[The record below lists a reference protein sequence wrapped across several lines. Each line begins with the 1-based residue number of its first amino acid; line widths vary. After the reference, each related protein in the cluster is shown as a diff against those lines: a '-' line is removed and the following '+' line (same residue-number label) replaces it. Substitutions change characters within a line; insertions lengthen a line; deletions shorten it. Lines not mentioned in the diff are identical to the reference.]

1 MRLTAERAETEGL
14 FETLANE
21 SPVGICIIQDGKFC
35 YTNPTFQHNTGYKE
49 DELLGKN
56 SLELI
61 APEDREMAR
70 ENAIKMLRG
79 ELTSPHQFRV
89 MHEDGSIHW
98 VVESVASV
106 QYRGRRAILA
116 SLVDITEHKQV
127 EEKLKDATQKWTSL
141 LENTSDFIMIIDS
154 KGKIRYINRAI
165 PPHNVDRV
173 VGKTLYDFAEP
184 EHHESIRKAVA
195 KVFETRKEAGY
206 KSTVKHPTRVLSFET
221 VMIPIIEGGKVIS
234 AMSFNKD
241 ITEREQA
248 DDALQAERNKLQSV
262 IGAMEDGL
270 SIQDKDYN
278 IIYQNEPLRKNYGDH
293 LGEKCY
299 RVYEGRDKPCDGC
312 PVKKAFKDG
321 KSHTSERSGVLLSG
335 EVAFAEVT
343 ANPIRD
349 AEGNIVSC
357 LEIVRNIT
365 ERKKTERELS
375 KTQAQLS
382 SAMQMAHLGP
392 WEYDAI
398 NDLFIFNDAFYDMF
412 HTTAEEVGGYT
423 MSSAE
428 YARRFVH
435 PEDALLVG
443 EEVRKALQADNPN
456 FSRQLDHRIVYADG
470 KVGYISVRFFIVK
483 DETGR
488 TVRTYGV
495 NQDITERKQVEED
508 LQAEKNKLQ
517 SLIDALEYT
526 ITIQDTEYNI
536 IYQNE
541 PSKIASGGDHLGE
554 KCYRAYE
561 GRKKI
566 CARCP
571 VEKAFKDGKTQ
582 TAERRTKISGKVAFW
597 ENTAIPIRD
606 AKGKIVSCMELARD
620 VTERK
625 EQEQTLADELT
636 QRRLLIDKSLDGIV
650 VLDEDARVVEANQRF
665 AEMLGYTLEEVRELH
680 TWDWD
685 KNFPP
690 EKILEMGQNV
700 DEKGLHL
707 ETKHT
712 RKDGSVIDVDISISG
727 IMYGGQKLIFCIQ
740 RDITERNQAEEAL
753 QIEKNKLQSL
763 IDAMDYTITIQDTDY
778 SIIFQNEPSK
788 MASGGDHVG
797 EKCYRAYEG
806 REKICDGC
814 PVKEVFKDGETHT
827 TERMTEISGKVTF
840 WENTATPIRDA
851 KGKIVSCIE
860 LARDITERRRMEEA
874 LRDSEEKL
882 RKMFE
887 SVTDGISVIDLKG
900 SITEVNERAV
910 EMHGFSSRDE
920 LRGKSAFELV
930 ASRDHERIAASMKKA
945 IKQGTIRSAE
955 YTLIRADGS
964 EFPAELSTSVL
975 KDVSDNVVGHIT
987 IVRDVTERKRA
998 REERE
1003 ALLQDIKKS
1012 NRRLEGANKE
1022 LQDFV
1027 YVASHDL
1034 REPLRKISS
1043 FGTLLQDSLERKLD
1057 EDQQENLGFMI
1068 DGARRM
1074 QDMIEALLSYSRLTT
1089 KAEPLQQ
1096 VFLDEVIENLKELEL
1111 ATLLDETRGTV
1122 HIPEPLPP
1130 VRADPSQMNQLFQN
1144 LIGNGLKFHQE
1155 GIPPKIIIRAHGVEN
1170 KMIQIEVEDNGIGI
1184 DEKYHEQLF
1193 VMFKRLHSRAKYEGT
1208 GIGLA
1213 ICKKIVERHGGS
1225 IGVKSTPGKGSTF
1238 WFTLPRGSYLK
1249 ED

>member
-1 MRLTAERAETEGL
+1 MKLTAERTEAESL
-14 FETLANE
+14 FAILANE
-21 SPVGICIIQDGKFC
+21 SPVGICIIQNGKFC

-49 DELLGKN
+49 DELLGRD

-61 APEDREMAR
+61 APEDKEMAR
-70 ENAIKMLRG
+70 ENAIKMLKG
-79 ELTSPHQFRV
+79 ELNSPHQFRV
-89 MHEDGSIHW
+89 IHNDGSIHW

-106 QYRGRRAILA
+106 QYRGRRAVLA
-116 SLVDITEHKQV
+116 NLVDITEHKQT
-127 EEKLKDATQKWTSL
+127 EE
-141 LENTSDFIMIIDS
+141 
-154 KGKIRYINRAI
+154 
-165 PPHNVDRV
+165 
-173 VGKTLYDFAEP
+173 
-184 EHHESIRKAVA
+184 
-195 KVFETRKEAGY
+195 
-206 KSTVKHPTRVLSFET
+206 
-221 VMIPIIEGGKVIS
+221 
-234 AMSFNKD
+234 
-241 ITEREQA
+241 
-248 DDALQAERNKLQSV
+248 ALQAERNKLQSV
-262 IGAMEDGL
+262 VSAMEDGL
-270 SIQDKDYN
+270 TIQDTDYN
-278 IIYQNEPLRKNYGDH
+278 IIYLNEPLRENYGDCV
-293 LGEKCY
+293 GEKCY
-299 RVYEGRDKPCDGC
+299 RVYEGRDKPCTGC

-321 KSHTSERSGVLLSG
+321 NSHTSERRVVMPSG
-335 EVAFAEVT
+335 EIAFGEVT
-343 ANPIRD
+343 ASPIRD

-365 ERKKTERELS
+365 EHK
-375 KTQAQLS
+375 Q
-382 SAMQMAHLGP
+382 
-392 WEYDAI
+392 
-398 NDLFIFNDAFYDMF
+398 
-412 HTTAEEVGGYT
+412 AEE
-423 MSSAE
+423 
-428 YARRFVH
+428 
-435 PEDALLVG
+435 
-443 EEVRKALQADNPN
+443 ALQ
-456 FSRQLDHRIVYADG
+456 I
-470 KVGYISVRFFIVK
+470 
-483 DETGR
+483 
-488 TVRTYGV
+488 
-495 NQDITERKQVEED
+495 ER
-508 LQAEKNKLQ
+508 NKLQ
-517 SLIDALEYT
+517 SVIDAMQDDL
-526 ITIQDTEYNI
+526 TIQDKEYNI

-541 PSKIASGGDHLGE
+541 PARISSGGDRVGE
-554 KCYRAYE
+554 KCYRVYE
-561 GRKKI
+561 GQESI
-566 CARCP
+566 CEDCP
-571 VEKAFKDGKTQ
+571 VKKAFKDGKPHTS
-582 TAERRTKISGKVAFW
+582 ERQRVPLPSGEFAFF
-597 ENTAIPIRD
+597 ENIANPIRD
-606 AKGKIVSCMELARD
+606 VRGEVVACLEIGRNI
-620 VTERK
+620 TERK
-625 EQEQTLADELT
+625 KQEQVLADELT
-636 QRRLLIDKSLDGIV
+636 QHRLLIDKSLDGIV
-650 VLDEDARVVEANQRF
+650 VLDEDAGVVEANQRF

-690 EKILEMGQNV
+690 EQLLEMGRNV

-727 IMYGGQKLIFCIQ
+727 IMCGGRKLIFCIQ

-763 IDAMDYTITIQDTDY
+763 IDAMDYTITIQDTEY
-778 SIIFQNEPSK
+778 NIIFQNEPSRV
-788 MASGGDHVG
+788 ASGGDHVG

-806 REKICDGC
+806 RETVCDGC
-814 PVKEVFKDGETHT
+814 PVEEAFRDGKTHT
-827 TERMTEISGKVTF
+827 AERKTEISGKAAF
-840 WENTATPIRDA
+840 WENTATLIRDA

-860 LARDITERRRMEEA
+860 LARDVTERKQAEEELKLRAQILDNATDAIFVHDYDDNFIYVNEAACRIHGYTREEFSEMKLSQLVDPKRSRPLAKDRQILREKGHLVVESAHLRKDGSLLPLEIHARTIGSGKRKLYLTVARDITERKRMEEA

-930 ASRDHERIAASMKKA
+930 APRDHERIASSMKKA

-955 YTLIRADGS
+955 YTLLRADGS
-964 EFPAELSTSVL
+964 EFPSELSTSVL
-975 KDVSDNVVGHIT
+975 KDASDNVVGHIT

-1012 NRRLEGANKE
+1012 NRRLEEANTE

-1043 FGTLLQDSLERKLD
+1043 FGTLLQDSLGGKLD
-1057 EDQQENLGFMI
+1057 EDQQENFEFMI

-1089 KAEPLQQ
+1089 RAEPHQQ
-1096 VFLDEVIENLKELEL
+1096 VFLDEVIENLKKLGL

-1155 GIPPKIIIRAHGVEN
+1155 GIPPEIIIRAHGVEN

-1193 VMFKRLHSRAKYEGT
+1193 VMFKRLHSRAQYEGT

-1213 ICKKIVERHGGS
+1213 ICKKIVERHGGK